1 MINGDM
7 QLFHT
12 GIIVDDLGTA
22 MASWGV
28 ALGLHW
34 APPKTATTPMR
45 CPDGV
50 MEREVRFS
58 YSVEGP
64 HHIELLQQVDPSPY
78 LSLTGGRH
86 IHHLGYYTR
95 DLAGQSRRLEELGF
109 PCELSGVAPGA
120 ADEASSAGGVA
131 RATFHR
137 NVLAPGMW
145 IELVDESVASDIDP
159 WMADAARHH
168 GIAYTSP
175 FG

>member
-1 MINGDM
+1 MIDKDM
-7 QLFHT
+7 HLFHT
-12 GIIVDDLGTA
+12 GFIVDDLEIA
-22 MASWGV
+22 MAQWGT

-45 CPDGV
+45 CPDGILG
-50 MEREVRFS
+50 REARFS

-64 HHIELLQQVDPSPY
+64 HHVELLQQVEPAPY

-95 DLAGQSRRLEELGF
+95 DLAGQSERLEQLGF
-109 PCELSGVAPGA
+109 PCELSGVA
-120 ADEASSAGGVA
+120 DDGGVA

-145 IELVDESVASDIDP
+145 IELVDDSVASDIDP
-159 WMADAARHH
+159 WMAEAARHH
-168 GIAYTSP
+168 GIDYHSP

>member
-1 MINGDM
+1 MIDRDM

-12 GIIVDDLGTA
+12 GVIVDDLERA
-22 MASWGV
+22 MSTWGV

-50 MEREVRFS
+50 LGREVRFS

-95 DLAGQSRRLEELGF
+95 DLPGQSRRLEELGF
-109 PCELSGVAPGA
+109 PCELSGVTDSA
-120 ADEASSAGGVA
+120 AGDGGVA

-137 NVLAPGMW
+137 DVLAPGMW
-145 IELVDESVASDIDP
+145 IELVDDSVASDIDP
-159 WMADAARHH
+159 WMAKAARDQ
-168 GIAYTSP
+168 GIAYRSP
-175 FG
+175 FS

>member
-1 MINGDM
+1 MIDRDM

-12 GIIVDDLGTA
+12 GIIVDDLERA
-22 MASWGV
+22 MSTWGV

-50 MEREVRFS
+50 LGREVRFS

-109 PCELSGVAPGA
+109 PCELSGVADS
-120 ADEASSAGGVA
+120 ADGGGVA

-137 NVLAPGMW
+137 DVLAPGMW

-159 WMADAARHH
+159 WMAEAARQH
-168 GIAYTSP
+168 GIAYRSP

>member
-1 MINGDM
+1 MIDRDM

-12 GIIVDDLGTA
+12 GIIVDDLEQA

-34 APPKTATTPMR
+34 APPKSAATPMH

-50 MEREVRFS
+50 LGREVRFS

-64 HHIELLQQVDPSPY
+64 HHIELLEQVDPSPY
-78 LSLTGGRH
+78 LSLTGGRY

-95 DLAGQSRRLEELGF
+95 DLAGQSRRLEDLGF
-109 PCELSGVAPGA
+109 PCELSGVTAG
-120 ADEASSAGGVA
+120 GGVA

-159 WMADAARHH
+159 WMADAARQH
-168 GIAYTSP
+168 GIPYTSP

>member
-1 MINGDM
+1 MIDRDM

-12 GIIVDDLGTA
+12 GIIVDDLEGA
-22 MASWGV
+22 MSSWGV

-50 MEREVRFS
+50 KGREVRFS

-64 HHIELLQQVDPSPY
+64 HHIELLEQVDPSPY
-78 LSLTGGRH
+78 LSLTGGRY

-109 PCELSGVAPGA
+109 PCELSGVASGS
-120 ADEASSAGGVA
+120 DGVA

-137 NVLAPGMW
+137 NPLAPGMW

-159 WMADAARHH
+159 WMADAARDH